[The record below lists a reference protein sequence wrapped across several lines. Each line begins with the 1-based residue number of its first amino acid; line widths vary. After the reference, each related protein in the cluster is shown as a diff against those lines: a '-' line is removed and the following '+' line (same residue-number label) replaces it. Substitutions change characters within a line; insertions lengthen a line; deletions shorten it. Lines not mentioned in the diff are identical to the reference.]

1 MNLTKDF
8 TLEELIHSEYAD
20 AHGIKNLPTDE
31 EVYNL
36 TALAQDVLQ
45 PVRDILGAPIR
56 VNSGFRCKQVND
68 GVGSRD
74 VSQHRKGEAADLE
87 CPTLGNKA
95 LYDAIVQ
102 HGNYDQL
109 IDELHLSWVHVSWKA
124 DKPNRKQ
131 QLKIG

>member
-20 AHGIKNLPTDE
+20 ANGIENIPTDK

-45 PVRDILGAPIR
+45 PIRDILGAAIK
-56 VNSGFRCKQVND
+56 VNSGFRCKAVND

-74 VSQHRKGEAADLE
+74 VSQHRKGEAADIE

-95 LYDAIVQ
+95 LYDAIVEF
-102 HGNYDQL
+102 GKYDQL
-109 IDELHLSWVHVSWKA
+109 IDEKNLSWVHVSWKA

-131 QLKIG
+131 RLKIG